1 MLKADGFDDAVIGF
15 GSRCG
20 SEDVIVYDAEKCIE
34 ILVRDHDM
42 DPDEALDYFSF
53 NTLGSYVGKLTPV
66 FVWQRS
72 MKEIDDEQ
80 SLESLN

>member
-1 MLKADGFDDAVIGF
+1 
-15 GSRCG
+15 
-20 SEDVIVYDAEKCIE
+20 
-34 ILVRDHDM
+34 M

-53 NTLGSYVGKLTPV
+53 NTLGSYDGKLTPV